1 MGMTITEKI
10 LAAHCGRDGVRPGEI
25 VVCRVDLAMANDV
38 TAPSAADAFN
48 RMGVSGVWDRSKIA
62 LVASHFVP
70 AKDIA
75 SAALMTRMRSF
86 ALEHD
91 IEHFFEVGRGGIE
104 HILLPEEALTL
115 PGDVVIGADS
125 HSCTYGALGCFSTG
139 VGSTDLAAV
148 MATGEIWLRV
158 PETLRVLYSGA
169 PPPWVIGKDLILSVI
184 AAIGDD
190 GARYMA
196 MEHCGDTIAHLSMDS
211 RLTLTNMAIE
221 AGAKSGIIAPDRTTA
236 EYVRA
241 RQAAVGRSRAWP
253 MMFSDA
259 DADYADEVRIDV
271 ATLEPMVARPS
282 LPSLA
287 VPISEVERVKVD
299 QVFLGSCTNA
309 RIEDLRIAAHVL
321 GDERVAPNV
330 RLMVV
335 PATQRVWQQA
345 NTEGLL
351 DRFARAGAS
360 VSTPTCGACLG
371 AHMGVLGPDEVCVST
386 SNRNYVGR
394 MGHPSAQVYLANPAV
409 AMAAAVAGELV
420 HPAAVREQR
429 SSRRSRALPDGAAGA
444 AARVEPPRG
453 WRNVREEEEQQDPAR
468 APVAG

>member
-1 MGMTITEKI
+1 MAQTITEKI
-10 LAAHCGRDGVRPGEI
+10 LARHSGREEVRPGEI
-25 VVCRVDLAMANDV
+25 VMCRVDLAMANDV
-38 TAPSAADAFN
+38 TAPAAADAFA
-48 RMGVSGVWDRSKIA
+48 RMGTGSVWDRSKIA
-62 LVASHFVP
+62 LVASHFAP

-75 SAALMTRMRSF
+75 SASLMTRMRAF
-86 ALEHD
+86 AIEHD

-158 PETLRVLYSGA
+158 PESLRVVYSGT
-169 PPPWVIGKDLILSVI
+169 PPKWIVGKDLILSVI
-184 AAIGDD
+184 ASIGDD

-196 MEHCGDTIAHLSMDS
+196 MEHTGDTIAQLSVDS
-211 RLTLTNMAIE
+211 RLTLANMAIE
-221 AGAKSGIIAPDRTTA
+221 AGAKSGIIAPDRITDN
-236 EYVRA
+236 YVRA
-241 RQAAVGRSRAWP
+241 RQAAVNRYRDWLP
-253 MMFSDA
+253 MASDP
-259 DADYADEVRIDV
+259 DADYAAEVHVDV
-271 ATLEPMVARPS
+271 AALEPMVARPS
-282 LPSLA
+282 LPSRA
-287 VPISEVERVKVD
+287 VPVSETRGVTVD
-299 QVFLGSCTNA
+299 QVFIGSCTNA
-309 RIEDLRIAAHVL
+309 RIEDLRIAAQVL

-330 RLMVV
+330 RLMVI

-345 NTEGLL
+345 NEEGLL

-371 AHMGVLGPDEVCVST
+371 AHMGVLGPGEVCVST

-409 AMAAAVAGELV
+409 AMAAAVTGAIVHPSEIRSDTPHELV
-420 HPAAVREQR
+420 V
-429 SSRRSRALPDGAAGA
+429 G
-444 AARVEPPRG
+444 
-453 WRNVREEEEQQDPAR
+453 
-468 APVAG
+468 

>member
-1 MGMTITEKI
+1 MGQTITEKI
-10 LAAHCGRDGVRPGEI
+10 LARHSERDDEVRPGDI
-25 VVCRVDLAMANDV
+25 IMCRVDLAMANDV
-38 TAPSAADAFN
+38 TAPAAADAFA
-48 RMGVSGVWDRSKIA
+48 RMGVPTVWDRSKIA
-62 LVASHFVP
+62 LVASHFAP

-75 SAALMTRMRSF
+75 SAKLMTRMRAF

-148 MATGEIWLRV
+148 MATGEIWLKV
-158 PETLRVLYSGA
+158 PESMKVVYSGA
-169 PPPWVIGKDLILSVI
+169 PPPWIVGKDLILSVI

-196 MEHCGDTIAHLSMDS
+196 MEHRGDTLGDLSMDS

-221 AGAKSGIIAPDRTTA
+221 AGAKSGIIAPDETTA
-236 EYVRA
+236 DYVSR
-241 RQAAVGRSRAWP
+241 RQEAVGRHRQWP
-253 MMFSDA
+253 MIASDP
-259 DADYADEVRIDV
+259 DADYANEVRVDV
-271 ATLEPMVARPS
+271 PSLEPMVARPS
-282 LPSLA
+282 LPSRA
-287 VPISEVERVKVD
+287 VPVGEIERVRVD
-299 QVFLGSCTNA
+299 QVFIGSCTNA

-321 GDERVAPNV
+321 GDERIAPHV
-330 RLMVV
+330 RLMVI

-345 NTEGLL
+345 NAEGLL
-351 DRFARAGAS
+351 DLFASAGAS

-371 AHMGVLGPDEVCVST
+371 AHMGVLGPNEVCVST

-409 AMAAAVAGELV
+409 AMASAITGTVS
-420 HPAAVREQR
+420 HPAEIRADAPDSNRRVAV
-429 SSRRSRALPDGAAGA
+429 G
-444 AARVEPPRG
+444 
-453 WRNVREEEEQQDPAR
+453 
-468 APVAG
+468 